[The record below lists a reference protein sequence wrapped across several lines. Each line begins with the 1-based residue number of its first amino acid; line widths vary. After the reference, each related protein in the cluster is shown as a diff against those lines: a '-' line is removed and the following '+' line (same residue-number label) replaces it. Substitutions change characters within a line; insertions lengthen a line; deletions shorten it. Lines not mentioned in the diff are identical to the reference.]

1 MKQWKAEEL
10 LQNFYEISGVKVALF
25 DSRFHCV
32 AVAGHSEGY
41 CHFLHR
47 SRKCLD
53 ACMQS
58 DIEAFRYVRENG
70 EPYVYKCPFG
80 LFEAIAPVIIN
91 EEVRAYLIIGP
102 VAEPMKDR
110 DAKLIACAQRIT
122 PEWSAETLR
131 LQLSHTVRHTEK
143 EILALC
149 DTLTVYAAYFENS
162 TQLLP
167 NEKTIGQM
175 VKSYIV
181 RNLSKK
187 ITLSELSLH
196 THCSTV
202 TLTEHFRREYGITIM
217 QYLLKKRMQLAEQLL
232 TDNVFSITDIS
243 VKCGFSDVEYF
254 SRCFKQTHGIPPS
267 EWRQGQIEEQ
277 LKK

>member
-1 MKQWKAEEL
+1 MKSWKAEEL
-10 LQNFYEISGVKVALF
+10 LQNFYEITGVKVALF

-47 SRKCLD
+47 SKKCLD

-58 DIEAFRYVRENG
+58 DIEAFRHVRETG

-80 LFEAIAPVIIN
+80 LFEAIAPILIN
-91 EEVRAYLIIGP
+91 EEPKSYLILGP
-102 VAEPMKDR
+102 IAEPSVNGDQDLLDCVKR
-110 DAKLIACAQRIT
+110 VT
-122 PEWSAETLR
+122 PEWNEETLR
-131 LQLSHTVRHTEK
+131 LKLRKMVRCNEK
-143 EILALC
+143 EVFALC
-149 DTLTVYAAYFENS
+149 DALAVYAAYFENS
-162 TQLLP
+162 TQLLS

-196 THCSTV
+196 AHCSTV
-202 TLTEHFRREYGITIM
+202 TLTEHFRREYGLTIM

-232 TDNVFSITDIS
+232 TDNVFSITDIAG
-243 VKCGFSDVEYF
+243 KCGFADVEYF
-254 SRCFKQTHGIPPS
+254 SRCFKEKHGIPPS
-267 EWRQGQIEEQ
+267 EWRQRQIDEQ
-277 LKK
+277 TTE

>member
-10 LQNFYEISGVKVALF
+10 LQNFYEVSGVKVALF

-53 ACMQS
+53 TCMQS
-58 DIEAFRYVRENG
+58 DIDAFRHVRDTG

-80 LFEAIAPVIIN
+80 LFEAIAPVSIN

-102 VAEPMKDR
+102 VAEPTKDQ
-110 DAKLIACAQRIT
+110 DGKLIEYAQRMT
-122 PEWSAETLR
+122 PEWSAESLR
-131 LQLSHTVRHTEK
+131 SKLSCMVRYTEQ
-143 EILALC
+143 EILSLC
-149 DTLTVYAAYFENS
+149 DALTVYAAYFENS

-267 EWRQGQIEEQ
+267 EWRQAQ
-277 LKK
+277 LEGVLK